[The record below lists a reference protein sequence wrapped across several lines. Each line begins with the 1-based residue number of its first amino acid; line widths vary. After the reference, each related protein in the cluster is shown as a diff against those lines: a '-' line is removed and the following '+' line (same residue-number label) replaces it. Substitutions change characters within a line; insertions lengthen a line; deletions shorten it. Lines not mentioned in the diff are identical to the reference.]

1 MTTEAQINSIW
12 LQKPHPTRDG
22 IGITL
27 SNRDVAMKIIHN
39 FIEEAINGLID
50 YMKILGCIDFD
61 RDRFKDV
68 VPFPIICHI
77 DRDIDDR
84 ARYMT
89 VIAMND
95 RLSLD
100 EELLLIVGEEDKT
113 DIMCSIVC
121 ELTCIEFQNDDIEY
135 EDDLYDTLI
144 SYIRAYYD
152 VEIHRPISIIR
163 LDSMQTNPLLSNVAT
178 SFNPSV
184 CHVESSTDSP
194 TN

>member
-12 LQKPHPTRDG
+12 LQNPYPTRDG

-27 SNRDVAMKIIHN
+27 SNRDVAMKIIHD
-39 FIEEAINGLID
+39 FIEEAVNGLID
-50 YMKILGCIDFD
+50 YMKILGCVDFD
-61 RDRFKDV
+61 RDQLKKV
-68 VPFPIICHI
+68 IPFPIICHV
-77 DRDIDDR
+77 DRDINNR

-89 VIAMND
+89 IIAEND

-113 DIMCSIVC
+113 DIMYSIVC
-121 ELTCIEFQNDDIEY
+121 ELTCIEFQNPDFMEY
-135 EDDLYDTLI
+135 EDDLYDNLI

-152 VEIHRPISIIR
+152 VGNCRPISMIR
-163 LDSMQTNPLLSNVAT
+163 YSSCRVAKTNLAVPTLLPAS
-178 SFNPSV
+178 SLGEPSL
-184 CHVESSTDSP
+184 DSP